1 MGAQVGSFRLTFQ
14 LRRSSL
20 EEGQCEAERRIC
32 AESPGSHSQAN
43 RFQIKH
49 ELGRLDNVYLDR
61 FVTAIHH
68 VESGP
73 TLAVVFDD
81 GSVSFL
87 DQVSMQNLALPQDL
101 GTVSSMPQ
109 AGFSFPLG
117 ASGRSSC
124 RLYALLRNAN

>member
-20 EEGQCEAERRIC
+20 EEGQREAERRIC

-87 DQVSMQNLALPQDL
+87 DQVSMQNLAL
-101 GTVSSMPQ
+101 
-109 AGFSFPLG
+109 
-117 ASGRSSC
+117 SGSRHG
-124 RLYALLRNAN
+124 L